1 MDSRTSSERMPSPN
15 NLISQSL
22 RRNRKGAWR
31 GTALIVE
38 ILVILVVVVACLTV
52 FVKLFSYAY
61 TSNAYDQH
69 RAHAITLATNQ
80 AERFAADTSPATGT
94 FTQDEGKYTTTW
106 TITADPTERGT
117 LYSTVISVSYTDQ
130 ELYTLSTA
138 SYVSLV
144 PAAAATNTADAANAA
159 DAATEANETAGDV
172 ANDSG
177 RMGSKSDKSE
187 NGSGTTAT
195 NSTSTVESSP
205 LIGGE

>member
-1 MDSRTSSERMPSPN
+1 MDPRTPSGRTTSPN

-38 ILVILVVVVACLTV
+38 ILIILVVVVACLTV
-52 FVKLFSYAY
+52 FIKLFSYAY
-61 TSNAYDQH
+61 ASNAYDQH

-80 AERFAADTSPATGT
+80 AECFAADTSPAAGT
-94 FTQDEGKYTTTW
+94 FTQNEGKYTTTW
-106 TITADPTERGT
+106 TITAEPTKRGT
-117 LYSTVISVSYTDQ
+117 LYSAVISVSYADQ

-144 PAAAATNTADAANAA
+144 PTAAATDTADATDTAA
-159 DAATEANETAGDV
+159 EADETAGAV
-172 ANDSG
+172 ANDSN

-187 NGSGTTAT
+187 NSSNATAT
-195 NSTSTVESSP
+195 NSISAAGAPP
-205 LIGGE
+205 LTGGE

>member
-1 MDSRTSSERMPSPN
+1 MDPRTLSGRTTSPN

-69 RAHAITLATNQ
+69 RARAITLATNQ

-94 FTQDEGKYTTTW
+94 FSQNEGKYTTTW
-106 TITADPTERGT
+106 TITAEPTKRGT
-117 LYSTVISVSYTDQ
+117 LYSAVIAVYHADQ

-138 SYVSLV
+138 SYVSLA
-144 PAAAATNTADAANAA
+144 PAAAATDAA
-159 DAATEANETAGDV
+159 DAADTAAEADETARDV
-172 ANDSG
+172 ANDSD

-187 NGSGTTAT
+187 NGDGATASNSISASGA
-195 NSTSTVESSP
+195 SP
-205 LIGGE
+205 LTGGE

>member
-1 MDSRTSSERMPSPN
+1 MDSRTPSGRITSPN

-38 ILVILVVVVACLTV
+38 ILIILVVVVACLTV

-94 FTQDEGKYTTTW
+94 FSQNEGKYTTTW
-106 TITADPTERGT
+106 TITAEPTKRGT
-117 LYSTVISVSYTDQ
+117 LYSAVISVSYADQ

-144 PAAAATNTADAANAA
+144 PAAAATDAADAANTAA
-159 DAATEANETAGDV
+159 EADETAGDV
-172 ANDSG
+172 ANDSD
-177 RMGSKSDKSE
+177 RMGSRSDKSE
-187 NGSGTTAT
+187 NGSAATAT
-195 NSTSTVESSP
+195 NSISASGTSP
-205 LIGGE
+205 LAGGE

>member
-1 MDSRTSSERMPSPN
+1 MDPRTPSGRITSPN

-38 ILVILVVVVACLTV
+38 ILIILVVVVACLTV

-106 TITADPTERGT
+106 TITAEPTKRGT
-117 LYSTVISVSYTDQ
+117 LYSAAISVSYADQ

-138 SYVSLV
+138 SYVSLA
-144 PAAAATNTADAANAA
+144 PAAAATDAA
-159 DAATEANETAGDV
+159 DAADTAAEADETAGED
-172 ANDSG
+172 ANDSD

-187 NGSGTTAT
+187 NGNGATAT
-195 NSTSTVESSP
+195 NSISAAGASP
-205 LIGGE
+205 LTGGE

>member
-1 MDSRTSSERMPSPN
+1 MDPRTPSGRITSPN

-106 TITADPTERGT
+106 TVTAEPTKRGT
-117 LYSTVISVSYTDQ
+117 LYSAVISVSYADQ

-144 PAAAATNTADAANAA
+144 PTAAATDTADATDTAA
-159 DAATEANETAGDV
+159 EADETAGAV
-172 ANDSG
+172 ANDSN

-187 NGSGTTAT
+187 NSSNATAT
-195 NSTSTVESSP
+195 NSISAAGAPP
-205 LIGGE
+205 LTGGE

>member
-1 MDSRTSSERMPSPN
+1 MDPRTPSGRTTSPN

-38 ILVILVVVVACLTV
+38 ILIILVVVVACLTV

-61 TSNAYDQH
+61 TSNAY
-69 RAHAITLATNQ
+69 AITLATNQ

-94 FTQDEGKYTTTW
+94 FAQSEGKYTTTW
-106 TITADPTERGT
+106 TITAEPTKRGT
-117 LYSTVISVSYTDQ
+117 LYSAVISVSYTDQ

-144 PAAAATNTADAANAA
+144 PAAAATDATDAA
-159 DAATEANETAGDV
+159 DTATEADETTGED

-177 RMGSKSDKSE
+177 GIGSKSDKSE
-187 NGSGTTAT
+187 NGNGATAT
-195 NSTSTVESSP
+195 NSISAAGASP
-205 LIGGE
+205 LTGGE

>member
-1 MDSRTSSERMPSPN
+1 MDPRTSSERTTSPN
-15 NLISQSL
+15 NLISHSL

-106 TITADPTERGT
+106 TITAEPTERGT
-117 LYSTVISVSYTDQ
+117 LYSATISVSYTDQ

-138 SYVSLV
+138 SYVSTA
-144 PAAAATNTADAANAA
+144 PAAATTGTADEAAEA
-159 DAATEANETAGDV
+159 DETADESAGDS
-172 ANDSG
+172 D

-187 NGSGTTAT
+187 NSSGVAAA
-195 NSTSTVESSP
+195 NSTSTTGAS
-205 LIGGE
+205 LLTGGE

>member
-1 MDSRTSSERMPSPN
+1 MDPRTPSGRTTSPN

-22 RRNRKGAWR
+22 RRNRQGAWR

-38 ILVILVVVVACLTV
+38 ILIILVVVVACLTV

-94 FTQDEGKYTTTW
+94 FAQSEGKYTTTW
-106 TITADPTERGT
+106 TITAEPTKRGT
-117 LYSTVISVSYTDQ
+117 LYSAVISVSYADQ

-144 PAAAATNTADAANAA
+144 PTAAATDTADATDTAA
-159 DAATEANETAGDV
+159 EADETAGAV
-172 ANDSG
+172 ANDSN

-187 NGSGTTAT
+187 NSSNATAT
-195 NSTSTVESSP
+195 NSISAAGAPP
-205 LIGGE
+205 LTGGE

>member
-1 MDSRTSSERMPSPN
+1 MDPRTSSERTTSPN
-15 NLISQSL
+15 NLISHSL

-61 TSNAYDQH
+61 ASNAYDQH

-80 AERFAADTSPATGT
+80 AERFAADTSPAAGT

-106 TITADPTERGT
+106 TITAEPTERGT
-117 LYSTVISVSYTDQ
+117 LYSAVISVSYTDQ

-138 SYVSLV
+138 RYVSSA
-144 PAAAATNTADAANAA
+144 PAAATTGTADEAET
-159 DAATEANETAGDV
+159 ATKTDETAGEG
-172 ANDSG
+172 AGDSG
-177 RMGSKSDKSE
+177 NKS
-187 NGSGTTAT
+187 NNRGSGVIAA

-205 LIGGE
+205 LTGGE